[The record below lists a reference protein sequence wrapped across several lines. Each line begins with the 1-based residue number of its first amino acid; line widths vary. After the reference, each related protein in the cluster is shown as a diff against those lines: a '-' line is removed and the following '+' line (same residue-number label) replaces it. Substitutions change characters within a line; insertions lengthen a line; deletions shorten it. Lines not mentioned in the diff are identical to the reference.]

1 MATTL
6 AGQYIPAPPVLP
18 DNAEEQR
25 RQIGD
30 YIKTAPTVAGLGGAA
45 TTAQTNASVL
55 NALGV
60 ATPPA
65 AASAQ
70 AFVNQTNTNVLT
82 SIQKNNN
89 KASDDN
95 PPVST
100 TTTPVNA
107 NKQSNLNTLDFI
119 TPRPNI
125 LDNFA
130 SNTWTAS
137 VYLLSPKQY
146 SQLIMT
152 RKKNVNGYNLL
163 FQSGGAPNNVG
174 GFQGAK
180 APGYTPTNLND
191 ANQDVAAGIPGN
203 NAPDAGRNP
212 AFPQDFYIESVTF
225 ENSIAGK
232 QTQAAHSVRNLKFT
246 VIEPS
251 NITLLDRLYDAVQD
265 MVQVLDAGA
274 DVQSINYTAAQYLMV
289 IRWYGYDING
299 NLVAGKTAP
308 DEYGL
313 SDTKSI
319 VEKFIPFQIRKIDWS
334 VTNKLV
340 NYDFECVPVGDTVAL
355 GTSRGTIPYDVQL
368 TAQTVGELLSG
379 VGSYTPINAPGSS
392 PGDSTT
398 VGAGYAGST
407 GAAGSARVDTQ
418 VAPAQSAMNSA
429 SEKFVAGAPA
439 KADSAPTTKKTLK
452 SGLAGAMT
460 TFSLQHVF
468 DKHKYLVPDEY
479 EVIFANGAEDIKNAT
494 IILPGTIIDQNGVPL
509 GIAASEN
516 PTQALNQNAG
526 AMNTTARNWS
536 ITAGTQMSQAIEYA
550 IRNSSYIYKQALTTY
565 DAEGNETIRESANNK
580 PVEWYNVT
588 VQAIPLEYDR
598 SRRDYAYKVIYIINK
613 YQIPDFDSRYFP
625 RGTFRGVHKRYPYWF
640 TGENTAV
647 LDFTANF
654 NAAYTMTISGGPDT
668 LSGDQQLRNKVSS
681 NTKDI
686 IKYTYSPASQESS
699 KGAPSKQNEP
709 GANAGEYLYAIDQPG
724 GTTMKIIGDPAWI
737 QQGSLMGGVTAAD
750 LEISAFLPDGTINF
764 DSSQV
769 LFEIVWQR
777 PEDYN
782 LSTGLADPYS
792 RPGNQP
798 HTPQQTNVY
807 VANKVVTEL
816 RGGKFEQT
824 LTGILYTIPIPETKK
839 AGGTR
844 SSTTS
849 EVVEDDSV
857 NRAEDAKFARQG
869 NRASVT
875 ASGSAVVTPQMPTAR
890 SAMNQASAV
899 FAGTGTP
906 TAPIFSN
913 PNYSAAAISGTPFNI
928 ITPADTIAPASYPQA
943 PTGPGVGPVNVL
955 AGGAGLVGATAAN
968 GINGT
973 VGSAGV
979 PSIRSNAP
987 LPLNTTLYN
996 ISQKIQ
1002 NMAKD
1007 N

>member
-6 AGQYIPAPPVLP
+6 GGQYIPAPPVLP
-18 DNAEEQR
+18 DNADEQR

-30 YIKTAPTVAGLGGAA
+30 YQV
-45 TTAQTNASVL
+45 QTPVNSVT
-55 NALGV
+55 G
-60 ATPPA
+60 
-65 AASAQ
+65 Q
-70 AFVNQTNTNVLT
+70 AFVNNTNT
-82 SIQKNNN
+82 SILSSPLFNRPQNTQPVVQ
-89 KASDDN
+89 DDN
-95 PPVST
+95 PPVSNIT
-100 TTTPVNA
+100 TQVNA

-119 TPRPNI
+119 TPRPNV

-130 SNTWTAS
+130 STTWTAS

-146 SQLIMT
+146 TQLIMT

-191 ANQDVAAGIPGN
+191 ANQDVATGIPGN

-265 MVQVLDAGA
+265 MEQVLDAGEFG
-274 DVQSINYTAAQYLMV
+274 QSINYTAAQYLMV

-313 SDTKSI
+313 SDTNSI

-355 GTSRGTIPYDVQL
+355 GTNRGTIPYDVQL

-429 SEKFVAGAPA
+429 SEKFVTGAPA

-460 TFSLQHVF
+460 TFSLQHVY

-479 EVIFANGAEDIKNAT
+479 EVIFADGAEDIKNAT
-494 IILPGTIIDQNGVPL
+494 IVEPGTIIDQNGVPL

-526 AMNTTARNWS
+526 AMNTKARNWS
-536 ITAGTQMSQAIEYA
+536 ITAGMPMSQAIEYA

-565 DAEGNETIRESANNK
+565 DAEGNPILRESASSK
-580 PVEWYNVT
+580 PMEWYNVT
-588 VQAIPLEYDR
+588 VQAIPLKYDR

-613 YQIPDFDSRYFP
+613 YQIPNFDSRYFP

-654 NAAYTMTISGGPDT
+654 NAAYNMTISGGPDT
-668 LSGDQQLRNKVSS
+668 LSGDQQLRNRASS

-709 GANAGEYLYAIDQPG
+709 GANAAEYLYAIDQPG

-750 LEISAFLPDGTINF
+750 LELSAFLPDGTINF

-824 LTGILYTIPIPETKK
+824 LTGVLYTLPLPETIMAADSAAISAATAA
-839 AGGTR
+839 AGGT
-844 SSTTS
+844 STS
-849 EVVEDDSV
+849 QPEDDSV
-857 NRAEDAKFARQG
+857 NRAEDANFASQG
-869 NRASVT
+869 NRVSSS
-875 ASGSAVVTPQMPTAR
+875 ASGSAVVTPQMPTAQ

-913 PNYSAAAISGTPFNI
+913 PNYSTAAISGTPSNI

-955 AGGAGLVGATAAN
+955 AGGAGLVGATAVN

-973 VGSAGV
+973 VGLAGV